1 MKMISVCIIT
11 KNESENLRKCLT
23 SVSRYPAEIVVVD
36 TGSTDDSIEVAK
48 EFTSNVY
55 TFDWCDDFSA
65 ARNYAASVAPT
76 DFILALDTD
85 ECVEEADFEKAEALI
100 LSNPNATGR
109 ILIKN
114 AFYQNDETMICSERI
129 SRLYSRTNSSY
140 DGKIHEQISA
150 TAHIDIPITIFH
162 TGYLISEKDKKS
174 KANRNLTLLINEL
187 TTNFSNYNNPANYSD
202 DDLLKLGYLTFQ
214 IGKVY
219 YFTKDYVDAYNWF
232 EYTLSLGLDSSV
244 SFMEE
249 TVTTFIYSSIKTG
262 KASAAEFVTAYYEVY
277 RYSADFLLALG
288 LLYMNLT
295 EFDTAIT
302 TFNEATTC
310 NISSIEGANSYLA
323 YYNAGVIEECLGN
336 IPNAIEYYKKSKDYK
351 KSKER
356 LSSLLRQKT
365 SP

>member
-1 MKMISVCIIT
+1 MISVCIIT

-23 SVSRYPAEIVVVD
+23 SVSNYRVEIVVVD
-36 TGSTDDSIEVAK
+36 TGSTDNSIEVAK

-76 DFILALDTD
+76 DIILALDTD
-85 ECVEEADFEKAEALI
+85 EYIENADFEKAEKL
-100 LSNPNATGR
+100 LLLNPDSAGR
-109 ILIKN
+109 ILIRN
-114 AFYQNDETMICSERI
+114 AFYQNNETMVCSTKI
-129 SRLYSRTNSSY
+129 SRLYSKANSSY
-140 DGKIHEQISA
+140 EGKIHEQIS
-150 TAHIDIPITIFH
+150 TTTHIDVPITIFH
-162 TGYLISEKDKKS
+162 TGYLISEEEKNKK
-174 KANRNLTLLINEL
+174 ATRNLALLIDEL
-187 TTNFSNYNNPANYSD
+187 KTNFPNYDKPSKYSGN
-202 DDLLKLGYLTFQ
+202 DLLTLGYLTYQ
-214 IGKVY
+214 IGKAY
-219 YFTKDYVDAYNWF
+219 YFSRDYDKAYYWF

-249 TVTTFIYSSIKTG
+249 TVNTFIYSAIKTG
-262 KASAAEFVTAYYEVY
+262 KVSDAEFVTAYYEAY
-277 RYSADFLLALG
+277 CHSADFLLALG
-288 LLYMNLT
+288 LLYMNLA

-310 NISSIEGANSYLA
+310 NICSVEGANSYLA

-336 IPNAIEYYKKSKDYK
+336 VENAIDYYKKSEYYK